1 MEEYFINEFICK
13 LCYCKQESCFSCK
26 DTPLCGNCIS
36 CCCSNS
42 HVSWRSDKRN
52 QAIILQY
59 ISTLWLIIEAL
70 GTIGIGILSSSLSLI
85 AFGSDTIIELLS
97 STIVLGHLKSESD
110 KFTASD
116 KKIERIT
123 AYLLTSLIP
132 VIALTAFYSYF
143 VRAVPEASPIGIVLT
158 FISIP
163 IMFFMWKQKS
173 RIGKEIN
180 CKPLVTD
187 GSESAICVL
196 MAVTTL
202 SGLLINYFFSIHWID
217 YVATVII
224 LLFIAK
230 EAKEA
235 LSNL

>member
-1 MEEYFINEFICK
+1 MAEYFINEFVCK
-13 LCYCKQESCFSCK
+13 LCYCKQESCSSCK
-26 DTPLCGNCIS
+26 DPTHCGNCIS

-42 HVSWRSDKRN
+42 HLIWRDDKRN
-52 QAIILQY
+52 QAIVLQY

-70 GTIGIGILSSSLSLI
+70 GTIGIGIFSSSLSLI
-85 AFGSDTIIELLS
+85 TFGSDTIIELLS

-110 KFTASD
+110 KFTAFD

-132 VIALTAFYSYF
+132 VIALTALYSYF
-143 VRAVPEASPIGIVLT
+143 VRAVPEASSIGIVLT
-158 FISIP
+158 LISIP
-163 IMFFMWKQKS
+163 IMLVMWKQKS
-173 RIGKEIN
+173 KIGKEIN

-187 GSESAICVL
+187 ASESAICVL

-202 SGLLINYFFSIHWID
+202 SGLLINYFLNIHWID
-217 YVATVII
+217 YVATAII
-224 LLFIAK
+224 LLFVAR